1 MQITIIKEKEE
12 QIREEIRLN
21 GDVCPYSSEKCIC
34 LDLLEKIPEGLCKAG
49 LYKKQK

>member
-12 QIREEIRLN
+12 QIRKEILLN
-21 GDVCPYSSEKCIC
+21 GNICPYSGEKCIC